1 MKNDIFRLHAR
12 KEALCK
18 RKCNG
23 GAILISIL
31 SYVTTH
37 KVRMKVGNG
46 IFPSF
51 LPGKFDC
58 SRDVFR
64 MWVIAS
70 GEQALRCKQN
80 EENVENRKLEIIAG
94 WLV

>member
-1 MKNDIFRLHAR
+1 MKNDIFRFHAR
-12 KEALCK
+12 KEELCK

-37 KVRMKVGNG
+37 KVRWSGKWHLS
-46 IFPSF
+46 II
-51 LPGKFDC
+51 LLGKFDC

-80 EENVENRKLEIIAG
+80 EENVENRKLEIMAG